1 MLFDGHDAPPQGL
14 AVVFADEYSDVA
26 VFELLQD
33 IPPEW
38 GAVMAGWEAA
48 TLDYNFT
55 YTTVS
60 HPLGDSQ
67 KIAMGRVYE
76 LFYGTTMY
84 SQNDVDL
91 VRNVSCNT
99 HTCGFYSSVVEAGSI
114 TFGSSGAG
122 VLSDDLG
129 KVVGVMS
136 SGDGGP
142 CPRPSDPYGKGSP
155 IYVIGSL
162 GAAWEHGFHSLY
174 NLSREDE
181 GSAEYEV
188 YTRSRPTITVGNV
201 VPEVYPRL
209 GPTSCSVALQQSPA
223 RTTTVRIA
231 AVQPWLVHVV
241 PSSLTFDET
250 SWHQEQF
257 FNITAAG
264 EHAGDVGA
272 QQFDIRL
279 TWAVRTDA
287 GEWEERTKT
296 ISGFIWPGQ
305 PGTGFLNPWKIEV
318 PFQDVVDLDTLG
330 PDIPLVTERNGPFVP
345 AGFLEYYPRVS
356 MGLIVTTCLNSTG
369 HGSRSIVSSIF
380 SADWSLD
387 TELPQ
392 HRRQTDRDECKETVT
407 MLQQDETY
415 YIIFYQQTNLTLPH
429 GPDTGSVAASI
440 SISEASRLEV
450 LAYFVKTHDLVKVKD
465 LPFKESYLA
474 TSVPTVFYYCPKTD
488 IALNIKTCSQN
499 TTVGVVVDVYDDKL
513 DAIRSTSRAGPS
525 ISVNVSGVDMAA
537 DRVYLVMVSPTK
549 TEASVGR
556 GTRQF
561 CLTLEEMRS

>member
-1 MLFDGHDAPPQGL
+1 MALLGRYFVYPWSSYSIIFDYKVPCNASRVDNITATFDRYLTGL

-257 FNITAAG
+257 FNITAG

-296 ISGFIWPGQ
+296 IS
-305 PGTGFLNPWKIEV
+305 
-318 PFQDVVDLDTLG
+318 
-330 PDIPLVTERNGPFVP
+330 
-345 AGFLEYYPRVS
+345 
-356 MGLIVTTCLNSTG
+356 C
-369 HGSRSIVSSIF
+369 
-380 SADWSLD
+380 
-387 TELPQ
+387 
-392 HRRQTDRDECKETVT
+392 
-407 MLQQDETY
+407 
-415 YIIFYQQTNLTLPH
+415 
-429 GPDTGSVAASI
+429 
-440 SISEASRLEV
+440 V

-513 DAIRSTSRAGPS
+513 DAIR
-525 ISVNVSGVDMAA
+525 
-537 DRVYLVMVSPTK
+537 
-549 TEASVGR
+549 
-556 GTRQF
+556 
-561 CLTLEEMRS
+561 

>member
-1 MLFDGHDAPPQGL
+1 
-14 AVVFADEYSDVA
+14 
-26 VFELLQD
+26 
-33 IPPEW
+33 
-38 GAVMAGWEAA
+38 
-48 TLDYNFT
+48 
-55 YTTVS
+55 
-60 HPLGDSQ
+60 
-67 KIAMGRVYE
+67 
-76 LFYGTTMY
+76 
-84 SQNDVDL
+84 
-91 VRNVSCNT
+91 
-99 HTCGFYSSVVEAGSI
+99 
-114 TFGSSGAG
+114 
-122 VLSDDLG
+122 
-129 KVVGVMS
+129 
-136 SGDGGP
+136 
-142 CPRPSDPYGKGSP
+142 
-155 IYVIGSL
+155 
-162 GAAWEHGFHSLY
+162 
-174 NLSREDE
+174 
-181 GSAEYEV
+181 
-188 YTRSRPTITVGNV
+188 
-201 VPEVYPRL
+201 
-209 GPTSCSVALQQSPA
+209 
-223 RTTTVRIA
+223 
-231 AVQPWLVHVV
+231 
-241 PSSLTFDET
+241 
-250 SWHQEQF
+250 
-257 FNITAAG
+257 
-264 EHAGDVGA
+264 
-272 QQFDIRL
+272 
-279 TWAVRTDA
+279 
-287 GEWEERTKT
+287 
-296 ISGFIWPGQ
+296 
-305 PGTGFLNPWKIEV
+305 
-318 PFQDVVDLDTLG
+318 
-330 PDIPLVTERNGPFVP
+330 
-345 AGFLEYYPRVS
+345 